1 MSLKYTLKNETVMEM
16 QMTTKLKHENKNRL
30 CNWSQFVNKNENGY
44 GNKNENGNQNKFS
57 KKTTPKR
64 VGTGTGT
71 QSQEKINILH
81 EGINNTHHHQQ
92 TQRHKMNL

>member
-1 MSLKYTLKNETVMEM
+1 METKTEM
-16 QMTTKLKHENKNRL
+16 KTKLS
-30 CNWSQFVNKNENGY
+30 SQ
-44 GNKNENGNQNKFS
+44 

-71 QSQEKINILH
+71 HSQEKMNILH

-92 TQRHKMNL
+92 TQRNKMNL